1 MKTKG
6 LLLVMFAMVVS
17 VSASGQLNEYK
28 YIIVP
33 KKFEAF
39 RANNQFQTSTLLKYY
54 FTENGFNA
62 VYDDALPED
71 LANNRCLGLTANILD
86 NPTMFVTRLHIVLK
100 DCKNTEVI
108 RSIEGRSKV
117 KDYADAYKEAIQEAF
132 ITFAGLDYHYEPK
145 SAEKEAIDEP
155 VTISF
160 KDDVKSI
167 KKKPDS
173 LVVEQKATPDEQLY
187 KSVEPVPSNIVKA
200 EEKKDMSPTWHES
213 LLYAQPVEN
222 GYQLVDSTPKVVL
235 RLEETSMDNIFLT
248 KYQGNSAMVF
258 KKGEQWFLE
267 YSENGEK
274 HQIELQIKF

>member
-1 MKTKG
+1 
-6 LLLVMFAMVVS
+6 MFAMVMG
-17 VSASGQLNEYK
+17 VSAQGQLNEYK

-33 KKFEAF
+33 KKFDAF
-39 RANNQFQTSTLLKYY
+39 RANNEHQTSTLLKYY
-54 FTENGFNA
+54 FTQNGFNA
-62 VYDDALPED
+62 VYDDALPEE
-71 LANNRCLGLTANILD
+71 LYKNRCLGLTADILD

-117 KDYADAYKEAIQEAF
+117 KDYAGAYKEAIQEAF
-132 ITFAGLDYHYEPK
+132 ITFAGLNYHYEPK
-145 SAEKEAIDEP
+145 SAEKEVTDEP
-155 VTISF
+155 ITISF
-160 KDDVKSI
+160 KDDVK
-167 KKKPDS
+167 KMEEKPT
-173 LVVEQKATPDEQLY
+173 VNIVEQKATPDEQLY

-200 EEKKDMSPTWHES
+200 EEKKEMSPTWHEG

-248 KYQGNSAMVF
+248 EYKGNSAMVF

-267 YSENGEK
+267 YTENGEK
-274 HQIELQIKF
+274 HQVELHIKF

>member
-1 MKTKG
+1 MI
-6 LLLVMFAMVVS
+6 FAMVLGL
-17 VSASGQLNEYK
+17 SAHGQLNGYK

-54 FTENGFNA
+54 FSQNGFNA
-62 VYDDALPED
+62 VYDDALPQD
-71 LANNRCLGLTANILD
+71 LAKNRCLGLTADILD
-86 NPTMFVTRLHIVLK
+86 NPTMFATRLHIVLK
-100 DCKNTEVI
+100 DCKNTEII

-132 ITFAGLDYHYEPK
+132 ITFAGLNYHYEPK
-145 SAEKEAIDEP
+145 SEQKETKDGS

-160 KDDVKSI
+160 KDDVK
-167 KKKPDS
+167 KMKNEPDS

-200 EEKKDMSPTWHES
+200 EDKTAMSPTWHES

-222 GYQLVDSTPKVVL
+222 GYQLVDSAPKVVL
-235 RLEETSMDNIFLT
+235 RLEATSIDNIFLT